1 MPQKPVAPAT
11 NRPAP
16 SQWAQLLAQPAHQ
29 DLRGHAIVLESD
41 PVRRY
46 DTIRQLK
53 RMAAGLEAAINGL
66 ERSMDRFREDEEA
79 GHG

>member
-1 MPQKPVAPAT
+1 M
-11 NRPAP
+11 
-16 SQWAQLLAQPAHQ
+16 
-29 DLRGHAIVLESD
+29 RGTEHVQENGKRGECMKFDMHCHTKEGSLDGKVMIEE
-41 PVRRY
+41 Y
-46 DTIRQLK
+46 IRQLK